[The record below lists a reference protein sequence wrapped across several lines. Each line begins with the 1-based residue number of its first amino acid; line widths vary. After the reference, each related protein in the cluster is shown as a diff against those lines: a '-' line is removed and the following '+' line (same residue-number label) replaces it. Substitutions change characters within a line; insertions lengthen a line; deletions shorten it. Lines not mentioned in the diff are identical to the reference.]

1 MNTKQ
6 LDIMRPLLAIL
17 LGLGL
22 AFLLILFVSDTPLR
36 TMNLFLFGPL
46 MNTRYLGNVIEL
58 AIPLL
63 FSGLATA
70 ILFRA
75 NQFNLGAEGIF
86 YFSGLMSAI
95 VAIKAPIHSSI
106 LLPFYSIM
114 VGMVVG
120 MMISFIPG
128 ILKAKLGAN
137 ELVSSLMLNSILAG
151 VGYYILNTTIRDKNL
166 TDVASSKFPDASRLA
181 IIIPNTRIHAG
192 LIIALAIILGIYF
205 FFKYHKWGYIIRMF
219 GENKFFISTAGY
231 SASTVIIVVHLI
243 SGAISG
249 MGGSIEVLGMYSR
262 FRWASLPGLGFDG
275 AMVAMLAKN
284 KPISV
289 IFSALFI
296 AYIRTGA
303 EIMARQSD
311 VTAEM
316 VFIVQAVMIL
326 LISADKFLYRF
337 EQKQLL
343 KKAGV

>member
-1 MNTKQ
+1 MNNKLFDTFRT
-6 LDIMRPLLAIL
+6 LIAIL
-17 LGLGL
+17 LGLIL
-22 AFLLILFVSDTPLR
+22 AFILILFVSDDPMK
-36 TMNLFLFGPL
+36 TMHYFLFGPL
-46 MNTRYLGNVIEL
+46 TNKRYLGNVIEL
-58 AIPLL
+58 TIPLI

-86 YFSGLMSAI
+86 YFSGLMAAI
-95 VAIKAPIHSSI
+95 VAIKAPATSSAM
-106 LLPFYSIM
+106 LPFYAIM

-120 MMISFIPG
+120 IVISFIPG

-151 VGYYILNTTIRDKNL
+151 VGYYIMNNTIRDKNL
-166 TDVASSKFPDASRLA
+166 TDVASVKFPESAMLKT
-181 IIIPNTRIHAG
+181 IIPHTRIHFG
-192 LIIALAIILGIYF
+192 LIIALVITATVYL

-219 GENKFFISTAGY
+219 GENKSYLSTAGY
-231 SASTVIIVVHLI
+231 SASAVIILVHII

-249 MGGSIEVLGMYSR
+249 IGGSVEVLGMYSR

-275 AMVAMLAKN
+275 AMVAMLARN

-289 IFSALFI
+289 VFSALFI

-303 EIMARQSD
+303 DIMARQSD

-316 VFIVQAVMIL
+316 VYIVQAVMIL
-326 LISADKFLYRF
+326 LISADRFLYHMQ
-337 EQKQLL
+337 QKQLM